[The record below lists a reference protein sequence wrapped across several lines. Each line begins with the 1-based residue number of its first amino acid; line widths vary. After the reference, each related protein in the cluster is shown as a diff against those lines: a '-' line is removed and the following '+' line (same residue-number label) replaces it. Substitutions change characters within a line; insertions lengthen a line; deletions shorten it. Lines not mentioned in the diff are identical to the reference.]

1 MEGVGACV
9 EPAVPCLFGWM
20 TCCWDSRVVWRSG
33 EATRLVA
40 LTIDDVPRAGTT
52 VRDVYQLMDLLKR
65 ANAHATFFVIFKQ
78 FHEASPEVQRVFMQK
93 INEGGH
99 EVGLHFKGR
108 WGHTMD
114 VEEVSKG
121 ACEAMHLVQRGYN
134 MRIRHARM
142 PGGFSTPAQVTALER
157 LGLKVVNGTGYPF
170 DVDLCACLSALALG
184 RCAARLVEGGGRIAI
199 LHDTDRL
206 QASVE
211 AFLDARREYEG
222 VTNTVVT
229 LDELLERIAVAEWQ
243 RPRRCQ
249 AFHAHWEPCP
259 LPVLALADER

>member
-1 MEGVGACV
+1 
-9 EPAVPCLFGWM
+9 
-20 TCCWDSRVVWRSG
+20 
-33 EATRLVA
+33 
-40 LTIDDVPRAGTT
+40 
-52 VRDVYQLMDLLKR
+52 
-65 ANAHATFFVIFKQ
+65 
-78 FHEASPEVQRVFMQK
+78 
-93 INEGGH
+93 
-99 EVGLHFKGR
+99 
-108 WGHTMD
+108 
-114 VEEVSKG
+114 
-121 ACEAMHLVQRGYN
+121 

-184 RCAARLVEGGGRIAI
+184 RCAARLVERGGRIAI

-206 QASVE
+206 LASVE
-211 AFLDARREYEG
+211 AFLNARRKYEG
-222 VTNTVVT
+222 AVVT

-249 AFHAHWEPCP
+249 AFQSHWEPSP